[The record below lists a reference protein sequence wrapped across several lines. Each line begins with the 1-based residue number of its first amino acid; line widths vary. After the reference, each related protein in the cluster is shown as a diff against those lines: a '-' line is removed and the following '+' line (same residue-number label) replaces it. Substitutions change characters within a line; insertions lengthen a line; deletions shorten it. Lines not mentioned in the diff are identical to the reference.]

1 MKIGILG
8 FQGGIEEHERML
20 KQLGVETHRI
30 RYIQDLDKID
40 AVVLP
45 GGESTTMGIFL
56 HNSGLLKPLKEAVE
70 KGMPVLATC
79 AGLILLAQEV
89 EGLSFASLKVLP
101 IRVRRNAYGR
111 QKESFT
117 TQINL
122 SFDKAKPFP
131 GVFIRAPKIEK
142 TLGGKVEALSLL
154 EEQPVMVQYGKI
166 IGCTFHPE
174 LTPDTRVHKY
184 FLQVISSKS

>member
-20 KQLGVETHRI
+20 RRLKVELCRI
-30 RYIQDLDKID
+30 RYVRQLNEID
-40 AVVLP
+40 ALVLP

-56 HNSGLLKPLKEAVE
+56 HNSGLLKSLKDAI
-70 KGMPVLATC
+70 KGGMPVLATC
-79 AGLILLAQEV
+79 AGLILLAQEI
-89 EGLSFASLKVLP
+89 EGSSFASLGVLP
-101 IRVRRNAYGR
+101 IRIRRNAYGR

-122 SFDKAKPFP
+122 SFDSAKPFP

-142 TLGGKVEALSLL
+142 MLEDKVEVLSFLG
-154 EEQPVMVQYGKI
+154 EQPVMIQYGKI

-174 LTPDTRVHKY
+174 LTTDTRVHEY
-184 FLQVISSKS
+184 FLKTALSGN

>member
-8 FQGGIEEHERML
+8 FQGGIEEHERILRRL
-20 KQLGVETHRI
+20 KVELCRI
-30 RYIQDLDKID
+30 RYVRQLNEID
-40 AVVLP
+40 ALVLP

-56 HNSGLLKPLKEAVE
+56 HNSGLLKPLKDAI
-70 KGMPVLATC
+70 KGGMPVLATC
-79 AGLILLAQEV
+79 AGLILLAQEI
-89 EGLSFASLKVLP
+89 EGSSFASLKVLP
-101 IRVRRNAYGR
+101 IRIRRNAYGR

-122 SFDKAKPFP
+122 SFDSVKPFP

-142 TLGGKVEALSLL
+142 MLEDKVEVLSFLGK
-154 EEQPVMVQYGKI
+154 QPVMIQYGKI

-174 LTPDTRVHKY
+174 LTTDTRVHEY
-184 FLQVISSKS
+184 FLKTALSGN

>member
-20 KQLGVETHRI
+20 RRLKVELCRI
-30 RYIQDLDKID
+30 RYVRQLNEID
-40 AVVLP
+40 ALVLP

-56 HNSGLLKPLKEAVE
+56 HNSGLLKPLKDAI
-70 KGMPVLATC
+70 KGGMPVLATC
-79 AGLILLAQEV
+79 AGLILLAQEI
-89 EGLSFASLKVLP
+89 EGSSFASLGVLP
-101 IRVRRNAYGR
+101 IRIRRNAYGR

-122 SFDKAKPFP
+122 SFDSVKPFP

-142 TLGGKVEALSLL
+142 MLEDKVEVLSFLGK
-154 EEQPVMVQYGKI
+154 QPVMIQYGKI

-174 LTPDTRVHKY
+174 LTTDTRVHEY
-184 FLQVISSKS
+184 FLKTALSGN

>member
-20 KQLGVETHRI
+20 RRLKVELCRI
-30 RYIQDLDKID
+30 RYVRQLNEID
-40 AVVLP
+40 ALVLP

-56 HNSGLLKPLKEAVE
+56 HNSGLLKPLKDAI
-70 KGMPVLATC
+70 KGGMPVLATC
-79 AGLILLAQEV
+79 AGLILLAQEI
-89 EGLSFASLKVLP
+89 EGSSFASLKVLP
-101 IRVRRNAYGR
+101 IRIRRNAYGR

-122 SFDKAKPFP
+122 SFDSAKPFP

-142 TLGGKVEALSLL
+142 MLEDKVEVLSFLG
-154 EEQPVMVQYGKI
+154 EQPVMIQYGKI

-174 LTPDTRVHKY
+174 LTTDTRVHEY
-184 FLQVISSKS
+184 FLKTALSGN

>member
-20 KQLGVETHRI
+20 RRLKVELCRI
-30 RYIQDLDKID
+30 RYVRQLNEID
-40 AVVLP
+40 ALVLP

-56 HNSGLLKPLKEAVE
+56 HNSGLLKPLKDAI
-70 KGMPVLATC
+70 KGGMPVLATC
-79 AGLILLAQEV
+79 AGLILLAQEI
-89 EGLSFASLKVLP
+89 EGSSFASLKVLP
-101 IRVRRNAYGR
+101 IRIRRNAYGR

-122 SFDKAKPFP
+122 SFDSAKPFP

-142 TLGGKVEALSLL
+142 MLEDKVEVLSFLG
-154 EEQPVMVQYGKI
+154 EQLVMIQYGKI

-174 LTPDTRVHKY
+174 LTTDTRVHEY
-184 FLQVISSKS
+184 FLKRALSGN